1 MWASVT
7 DDMLAETLERQGKG
21 EEAQGVRE
29 EGQRL
34 PRNSSE
40 TNAKAKDVKKE
51 TKRYIMF
58 IAIDKSQ
65 LGGTSQ
71 TRRSFMIPFDGHQGR
86 RLIFSA
92 IIDTGMRAG
101 K

>member
-1 MWASVT
+1 MNVRVMQVIWLLLIAVAVWASVT

-34 PRNSSE
+34 V
-40 TNAKAKDVKKE
+40 AKAKDVKKE

-71 TRRSFMIPFDGHQGR
+71 TGR
-86 RLIFSA
+86 KTFRLIGFCLLL
-92 IIDTGMRAG
+92 
-101 K
+101 